1 MTDMRSSICIGLN
14 VLRAVITTGT
24 IIPAELFRTA
34 FLSLS
39 SKGISGMMPL
49 SLDRQEILS
58 ILLYSPPLFI
68 YPSEFFCKSFVQ
80 GMIMNCTCLFRCY

>member
-34 FLSLS
+34 FLSRFLKARPDMTLS
-39 SKGISGMMPL
+39 FQ
-49 SLDRQEILS
+49 DRQEILS